1 MGLNLEA
8 LLFAA
13 LGGLFM
19 GSYPVP
25 IKHPSVLKANVH
37 PVVFQCYKSGCV
49 FVTGFLFL
57 IPRALSTDGLAS
69 LYEFTPWGL
78 MSAAGWIPSGL
89 TTIYSVPILGVGM
102 AVGLSAG
109 SSTVLSFLVFWLVMG
124 EKVKEHSCGDGCQ
137 YYLAPV
143 YVTLCV
149 AGMFGMALLPK
160 AKLPWG
166 QQLDD
171 DEDEAD
177 AGGDAANAKLLP
189 AAASNNL
196 LAHADDSDEEES
208 GGGAPVGRHRNHISG
223 LVAATMTGVFSAIQ
237 YGAVTAGKTYAQNA
251 AGCHSDTDSC
261 PPALKEKFDNF
272 GSWMVSFGIGAALA
286 AGVAYGV
293 LIALNLRAGKTYQ
306 SGLFPD
312 FHWRVMRGPGLTAGG
327 LWVLGNFFSTAAV
340 VAGGNAVVMA
350 QVVGFQM
357 VTSGA
362 WGIFY
367 YREIRGANA
376 VAWGVAA
383 LLTMLTMIL
392 LGLEKDK

>member
-25 IKHPSVLKANVH
+25 IKHPSVLKAEVH

-57 IPRALSTDGLAS
+57 IPRALRTDGLAS

-78 MSAAGWIPSGL
+78 VSAAGWIPSGL

-109 SSTVLSFLVFWLVMG
+109 SSSVLSFLVFWLVFG
-124 EKVKEHSCGDGCQ
+124 EKVKEHSCGGGCQ

-143 YVTLCV
+143 YMTLCV

-166 QQLDD
+166 LSASNSDD
-171 DEDEAD
+171 DED
-177 AGGDAANAKLLP
+177 AGGSAAKLL
-189 AAASNNL
+189 SGGGNRL
-196 LAHADDSDEEES
+196 DDSDEELDATS
-208 GGGAPVGRHRNHISG
+208 GTKPAGRHRHHVSG

-237 YGAVTAGKTYAQNA
+237 YGAVTAGKKYAQNA
-251 AGCHSDTDSC
+251 AGCHSDADAC

-293 LIALNLRAGKTYQ
+293 LIALNLRAGKGHQ

-312 FHWRVMRGPGLTAGG
+312 FHWRVMRGPGLAAGG
-327 LWVLGNFFSTAAV
+327 LWVLGNFFTTAAV
-340 VAGGNAVVMA
+340 VSGGNAVVVA
-350 QVVGFQM
+350 QQVGFQM
-357 VTSGA
+357 VTSGC

-367 YREIRGANA
+367 YREIRGWNA
-376 VAWGVAA
+376 VAWGSAA

-392 LGLEKDK
+392 LGLEKVK